1 MNEWFDTEQQKE
13 KLLGY
18 MPKGRAYKQAYKAG
32 RNFSKFMGWASS
44 GFSDLVHKYNRSF
57 MGMFITESDY
67 LLEKWK
73 DDYSIP
79 SDIFYEHPTENWR
92 DVFVLKYLMRGNK
105 EWNYRAI
112 ANIYGID
119 IIIYKGH
126 EYVQKSRLP
135 NPVPHR
141 IQNISNSES
150 VIVIS
155 FVDVDYDKLGSSK
168 EDVAKKKLIDKIK
181 KVYKTIKEAQLRI
194 VYLPLEYEFDISTEK
209 NKIPTYLPAK
219 IGREVTVTNIPV
231 GYEVPERLIFHIGN
245 DHERFH

>member
-1 MNEWFDTEQQKE
+1 MNEWFDTDEQKE

-18 MPKGRAYKQAYKAG
+18 MPKGRAYKQAYKIG
-32 RNFSKFMGWASS
+32 KNLSKFMKWASV
-44 GFSDLVHKYNRSF
+44 GFEDLIVEYNRSF
-57 MGMFITESDY
+57 MGLFVPESDY
-67 LLEKWK
+67 LLQKWK

-79 SDIFYEHPTENWR
+79 NDVFYESPSENWR

-105 EWNYRAI
+105 DWNYRAI
-112 ANIYGID
+112 ANIYDID
-119 IIIYKGH
+119 IVIYRGH

-155 FVDVDYDKLGSSK
+155 FINVDYDKLGRSK
-168 EDVAKKKLIDKIK
+168 EDEAKRKLINKIK
-181 KVYKTIKEAQLRI
+181 KIYSTIKEAQLRI
-194 VYLPLEYEFDISTEK
+194 VYLPLEYESDISTEK

-219 IGREVTVTNIPV
+219 IGRDVTVTNIPV
-231 GYEVPERLIFHIGN
+231 GYEVPERLIFHIGSE
-245 DHERFH
+245 HEKFH